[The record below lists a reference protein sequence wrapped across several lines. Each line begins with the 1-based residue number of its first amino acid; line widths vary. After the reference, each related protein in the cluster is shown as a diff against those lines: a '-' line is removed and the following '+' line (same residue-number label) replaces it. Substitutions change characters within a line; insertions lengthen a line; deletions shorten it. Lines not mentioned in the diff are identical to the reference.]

1 MLGGENGHRL
11 EVYAGD
17 VAALPT
23 GTGRCRL
30 SASSD
35 FLVVGAYRRIKIGV
49 FAVVRLRKRLLSECA
64 VCHFRSPIPLSDRDV
79 RRLILAGI
87 SGMPARIWKSFTAE
101 DQGDGA
107 STLQNDIPG
116 FGR

>member
-17 VAALPT
+17 VAALST

-35 FLVVGAYRRIKIGV
+35 FLVVGAYPPDQNWDICRSSP
-49 FAVVRLRKRLLSECA
+49 SEEA
-64 VCHFRSPIPLSDRDV
+64 IERM
-79 RRLILAGI
+79 RRLPFPKSDPVVGQRCPSLD
-87 SGMPARIWKSFTAE
+87 SSWNQRHAR
-101 DQGDGA
+101 
-107 STLQNDIPG
+107 
-116 FGR
+116 